1 MNTLLQWFVTSSVL
15 ILAVLALR
23 RLLGGRI
30 SPRVKYA
37 LWAVVLLRLLVPFQ
51 IPMPNLPT
59 AADLTPEPTSLTQTT
74 IPILPSSYSMEEV
87 EAGQAPNL
95 YLNDQGQVHT
105 ANSTGTVKPSADGQR
120 AVFSLVWLSP
130 AQLLLGLWGAGA
142 VLLAVVLL
150 GSNLR
155 FYAKLRRRRAPLDLD
170 DCPLPVYTVESLPS
184 PCLFGLFRPCI
195 YLTPQLTLDSP
206 TRAHV
211 LAHELTHY
219 RQKDHI
225 WSALRCLALALHWY
239 NPLVWLAVALSKRD
253 GELSCDAGAVK
264 ALGNE
269 ERIPYGRTLVS
280 LVAQRSLRPADLLS
294 CSTSMVEGKG
304 SIQERI
310 AQLVKHP
317 EAKKTALFALVAL
330 VALAAVFTFGSS
342 QADDYQTYRNQLQDT
357 QSIHYSAPPIS
368 SMAYPDPITDSDLL
382 EEAQEILSR
391 AEKLTAP
398 VDTDWKEEVFSASTV
413 SLNTETGQF
422 SYYLCTFDGRDY
434 LVSPA
439 QLDAENYTPVAVFSG
454 DAGAVETAL
463 ADLARQQSE
472 RSASTWRVEYPE
484 FKNQLTEL
492 FLSVEECVLLNQ
504 SEDYDME
511 EWLTKYTSFYE
522 IVHGVPW
529 WLEDAPE
536 GWYARAMDAG
546 SWYSIV
552 IPDSI
557 VSQVQ
562 AICQE
567 QAQYPSLD
575 DISSALSNTDVI
587 QYSAMSATD
596 FRVGIDDPEV
606 IKQITDLLLNESLN
620 VPNPGRVTIGQEL
633 GVLTIPVDEQRNLTI
648 CLQEVEEGCLLSCAW
663 TGSMWSFDSDTLPV
677 LWVLPSGTAY
687 EIYSIYENWYADQ
700 PQTASAPSLDW
711 TDEQAF
717 DQLAPGDEIV
727 GTNPVVVPSGGADF
741 TYLIN
746 YTRTGL
752 TLEFGLR
759 SEDGTE
765 YLQRVVGGDLSG
777 TIPNI
782 PAGSYTPFVRN
793 TGDYTRYSIYGDD
806 SQDYNATGTL
816 VFLLETPPSSASYP
830 ADVDALRTMSNLQAS
845 DIQTIIFIGA
855 PAADSWI
862 QSLDKT
868 ALAGLIR
875 QASKQPLLASSEYPN
890 DEAGLDYA
898 LWSLELRLSSGQ
910 TLTLMAGREKNVV
923 SLTETTRLTNC
934 AELYDLIREGVDSGQ
949 QIAVTDQAVLDTMAQ
964 VLEKELEKAR
974 ALPEISDLGAVYQ
987 SAQLTSLHRLAS
999 FDNLVDGSTVNIYG
1013 YDFGFVL
1020 DDLLH
1025 APWAGGPWVDGQ
1037 LRYHPDMGYQHLITV
1052 EQNGKVAQ
1060 YVTTTNDFPLDPE
1073 SYASHTQSQLSLGE
1087 YAALLLGLKG

>member
-37 LWAVVLLRLLVPFQ
+37 LWGVVLLRLLVPFQ

-95 YLNDQGQVHT
+95 YLNNQGQVHT

-130 AQLLLGLWGAGA
+130 AQLLLGVWGAGA
-142 VLLAVVLL
+142 VILALVLL

-155 FYAKLRRRRAPLDLD
+155 FSAKLRRRRTSLDLD

-195 YLTPQLTLDSP
+195 YLTPQLTLDSH

-264 ALGNE
+264 ALGDE

-280 LVAQRSLRPADLLS
+280 LVAQRSLRPEDLLS

-317 EAKKTALFALVAL
+317 KAKKTALAAAVVLL
-330 VALAAVFTFGSS
+330 ALAAVFTFGGS
-342 QADDYQTYRNQLQDT
+342 QNQPEDVSQDGDT
-357 QSIHYSAPPIS
+357 SYWDQVQSAQSIQYSPPLYS
-368 SMAYPDPITDSDLL
+368 SAAFPDAIADADLL
-382 EEAQEILSR
+382 EEAKTLLSQ
-391 AEKLTAP
+391 AKAP
-398 VDTDWKEEVFSASTV
+398 DPSTLDADWTEPLFSASTIALV
-413 SLNTETGQF
+413 NSDN
-422 SYYLCTFDGRDY
+422 SMSRYYLCTLDGRDY

-439 QLDAENYTPVAVFSG
+439 QLDAEKYTPVAVFSQ
-454 DAGAVETAL
+454 DAGVVESAL
-463 ADLARQQSE
+463 AALAQQQSE
-472 RSASTWRVEYPE
+472 RNASTWRVEYPE

-546 SWYSIV
+546 SWYTIV

-562 AICQE
+562 AICEE
-567 QAQYPSLD
+567 QARYPEQDFFYSVLYHADTVRVPVEPGAWDQIKDQETVSALANLFLENLTVPTSNWQPERVSAKDQYPFTFITPGSQWVEFYLSEAED
-575 DISSALSNTDVI
+575 GYLLALGRSDGVWESA
-587 QYSAMSATD
+587 
-596 FRVGIDDPEV
+596 
-606 IKQITDLLLNESLN
+606 
-620 VPNPGRVTIGQEL
+620 
-633 GVLTIPVDEQRNLTI
+633 
-648 CLQEVEEGCLLSCAW
+648 
-663 TGSMWSFDSDTLPV
+663 LPV
-677 LWVLPSGTAY
+677 LARISKDTMQQITQTVETWRET
-687 EIYSIYENWYADQ
+687 Q
-700 PQTASAPSLDW
+700 P
-711 TDEQAF
+711 
-717 DQLAPGDEIV
+717 G
-727 GTNPVVVPSGGADF
+727 
-741 TYLIN
+741 
-746 YTRTGL
+746 
-752 TLEFGLR
+752 
-759 SEDGTE
+759 
-765 YLQRVVGGDLSG
+765 
-777 TIPNI
+777 
-782 PAGSYTPFVRN
+782 
-793 TGDYTRYSIYGDD
+793 
-806 SQDYNATGTL
+806 
-816 VFLLETPPSSASYP
+816 SASYP
-830 ADVDALRTMSNLQAS
+830 ANVDTLRTMANLQAS
-845 DIQTIIFIGA
+845 DIQTITFIGA

-868 ALAGLIR
+868 ALAELIR
-875 QASKQPLLASSEYPN
+875 QASKQPLLAPSEYPN

-923 SLTETTRLTNC
+923 SLTETARLTNC

-949 QIAVTDQAVLDTMAQ
+949 QIAVTDQAVLDTMEQ
-964 VLEKELEKAR
+964 VLEEELKKAR
-974 ALPEISDLGAVYQ
+974 TLPETSDFGAVYQ

-1073 SYASHTQSQLSLGE
+1073 SYAASTQSQLSLGE

>member
-37 LWAVVLLRLLVPFQ
+37 LWGVVLLRLLLPFQ

-130 AQLLLGLWGAGA
+130 AQLLLGVWSAGA
-142 VLLAVVLL
+142 VILALVLL

-155 FYAKLRRRRAPLDLD
+155 FYAKLRRRRTSLDLD

-264 ALGNE
+264 ALGDE

-280 LVAQRSLRPADLLS
+280 LVAQRSLRPEDLLS

-317 EAKKTALFALVAL
+317 KAKKTALAAAVVLL
-330 VALAAVFTFGSS
+330 ALAAVFTFGGRTQDQTSS
-342 QADDYQTYRNQLQDT
+342 REGFLSSLENAQSVSLSLPSLSSSGYDPVTDEDLLSQVRELLGQAEAWDRENSVALGFQDLASSCCTVSFLNDKDTSAFYLYAGQGGDYVLARLDDSTAGSEPLAVLPEGTIFQLEDLFKTQLGRNQ
-357 QSIHYSAPPIS
+357 
-368 SMAYPDPITDSDLL
+368 
-382 EEAQEILSR
+382 
-391 AEKLTAP
+391 
-398 VDTDWKEEVFSASTV
+398 ST
-413 SLNTETGQF
+413 T
-422 SYYLCTFDGRDY
+422 
-434 LVSPA
+434 
-439 QLDAENYTPVAVFSG
+439 
-454 DAGAVETAL
+454 
-463 ADLARQQSE
+463 
-472 RSASTWRVEYPE
+472 RVEYPE

-492 FLSVEECVLLNQ
+492 FLGVEECVLLNDT
-504 SEDYDME
+504 EDHQME
-511 EWLTKYTSFYE
+511 DWLTKYTSFYE

-546 SWYSIV
+546 SWYTII
-552 IPDSI
+552 IPNSI

-567 QAQYPSLD
+567 QAQYPSFD
-575 DISSALSNTDVI
+575 TVYSALGNTDTI
-587 QYSAMSATD
+587 QYAAMSAMSS
-596 FRVGIDDPEV
+596 RVGIDDPEV

-687 EIYSIYENWYADQ
+687 EIYSIYEDWYADQ
-700 PQTASAPSLDW
+700 PQTAGAPSRDW
-711 TDEQAF
+711 THEQSF

-727 GTNPVVVPSGGADF
+727 GANPVVVPSGGADF

-793 TGDYTRYSIYGDD
+793 TGDYTRYPIYGDD

-816 VFLLETPPSSASYP
+816 VFLLETPPSSANSG
-830 ADVDALRTMSNLQAS
+830 LLNTMSNLQAS

-868 ALAGLIR
+868 ALAELIR
-875 QASKQPLLASSEYPN
+875 QASKQPLLASSESPN

-923 SLTETTRLTNC
+923 SLTETARLTNC

-949 QIAVTDQAVLDTMAQ
+949 QIAVTDQAVLDTMEQ
-964 VLEKELEKAR
+964 VLEEELEKAR

-987 SAQLTSLHRLAS
+987 SAQLTSLHRLVS

-1020 DDLLH
+1020 DDLFH

-1052 EQNGKVAQ
+1052 EQNGKVVQ
-1060 YVTTTNDFPLDPE
+1060 YVTTTSDFPLDPE
-1073 SYASHTQSQLSLGE
+1073 SYAASTQSQLSLGE